1 MFRRRRSRLDEEVE
15 THLAEEIAENLA
27 RGMDPDAARAAAL
40 RAFGNVEAAKET
52 VRERDRL
59 YWLDTLGQ
67 DVRFAF
73 RLMARNQWLSA
84 TIVATLTVGIA
95 LNVSVFSLLNSFLMK
110 PWVRSEPETIVAVRH
125 GYSGNYNLRYSEGGI
140 SQPDYAR
147 YRDSATSLTALSA
160 HYRTRLTLGG
170 PASGTI
176 QGGLVSCNITD
187 VLRPAPAILGRYL
200 NADECADGNPAQVM
214 VLSETAWRTRFNGDT
229 GIVGRTVLVNRVPLT
244 VVGVAPSLAF
254 PGPDSD
260 CDLWVP
266 YNMLDRLRPAND
278 FFSDVRAQWLG
289 LRGRRRADV
298 PLRQVEEELR
308 VLARRADTDVPGRQT
323 TVTVTDG
330 ALINDPDVRGRAPV
344 MVAVTLGTTTV
355 LLLLACVNVTTLLL
369 SRSAARQREVAVRLS
384 LGAGRAR
391 LLRQLLTE
399 GLVLSGVSAVLSLLI
414 VRQAPLVL
422 WNSVMSYPPPFDLTP
437 DWRVLF
443 YCLGVAT
450 AAGLIAGAS
459 PSLES
464 LRPRL
469 SESLKGSS
477 GAVTSGRRR
486 SRLRGVLVA
495 VQVALSLLL
504 LVQVALFARAQRRF
518 FSYDPGSRRARCS
531 TSRLRRS

>member
-73 RLMARNQWLSA
+73 RLMARNRWLSA

-125 GYSGNYNLRYSEGGI
+125 RYSGNYNLRYSEGGI

-160 HYRTRLTLGG
+160 HYRARLTLGG

-214 VLSETAWRTRFNGDT
+214 VLSETAWRTRFNGDS
-229 GIVGRTVLVNRVPLT
+229 GIVGRTVLVNRVPLHGSGGCAESG
-244 VVGVAPSLAF
+244 VPRPRQRLRSVGAVQHARAAAPDQRFLQRCPCPMARADEAVVAPTSR
-254 PGPDSD
+254 
-260 CDLWVP
+260 C
-266 YNMLDRLRPAND
+266 
-278 FFSDVRAQWLG
+278 
-289 LRGRRRADV
+289 GRWRKNSGCWPV
-298 PLRQVEEELR
+298 
-308 VLARRADTDVPGRQT
+308 ARIPTCR
-323 TVTVTDG
+323 
-330 ALINDPDVRGRAPV
+330 
-344 MVAVTLGTTTV
+344 
-355 LLLLACVNVTTLLL
+355 
-369 SRSAARQREVAVRLS
+369 
-384 LGAGRAR
+384 AGR
-391 LLRQLLTE
+391 
-399 GLVLSGVSAVLSLLI
+399 
-414 VRQAPLVL
+414 
-422 WNSVMSYPPPFDLTP
+422 
-437 DWRVLF
+437 
-443 YCLGVAT
+443 
-450 AAGLIAGAS
+450 
-459 PSLES
+459 
-464 LRPRL
+464 PR
-469 SESLKGSS
+469 
-477 GAVTSGRRR
+477 
-486 SRLRGVLVA
+486 
-495 VQVALSLLL
+495 
-504 LVQVALFARAQRRF
+504 
-518 FSYDPGSRRARCS
+518 
-531 TSRLRRS
+531 